1 MGKCAVDQSVNIYD
15 ICSLEKCLGHPSKQ
29 RKQGEPVRISDE
41 RSYLDRLP
49 RTSAYKWMLV
59 WAVSPVIVSQRLD
72 REVITRV
79 QWSRSTVVAGVNM
92 WPINKYSRSA

>member
-15 ICSLEKCLGHPSKQ
+15 ICSLEKCLGHSSKQ

-49 RTSAYKWMLV
+49 RTL
-59 WAVSPVIVSQRLD
+59 
-72 REVITRV
+72 
-79 QWSRSTVVAGVNM
+79 
-92 WPINKYSRSA
+92 PINGC